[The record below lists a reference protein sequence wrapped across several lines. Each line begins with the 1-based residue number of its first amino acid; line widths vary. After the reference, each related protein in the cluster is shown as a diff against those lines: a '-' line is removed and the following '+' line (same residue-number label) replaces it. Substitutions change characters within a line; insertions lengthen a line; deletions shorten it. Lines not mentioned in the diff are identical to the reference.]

1 MAANQLNN
9 RYGQNTGYFRGYIR
23 RSTLLQRSEQRAVT
37 AISLLTFGIKTHMRT
52 GLSVILLFLVYS
64 ACGCSTKPESPD
76 AVRERAANTTAEIKR
91 DTKAIVEGVRE
102 GWTRDK
108 PLDINAA
115 SKQQLESLPGVT
127 SKLAKDIVSHR
138 PYAKTSEL
146 VEKHIIAKSEYEK
159 IADRLT
165 VKQ

>member
-1 MAANQLNN
+1 MRQCAL
-9 RYGQNTGYFRGYIR
+9 
-23 RSTLLQRSEQRAVT
+23 T
-37 AISLLTFGIKTHMRT
+37 AISLLTLGISRHMKT
-52 GLSVILLFLVYS
+52 GLSFILFLLIYPL
-64 ACGCSTKPESPD
+64 CGCSNTPESPD

-115 SKQQLESLPGVT
+115 SREQLQSLPGVT
-127 SKLAKDIVSHR
+127 PKLADNIVSHR

-146 VEKHIIAKSEYEK
+146 MEKHVMSKSEYEK
-159 IADRLT
+159 VADRLT
-165 VKQ
+165 VK

>member
-1 MAANQLNN
+1 MRQCAL
-9 RYGQNTGYFRGYIR
+9 
-23 RSTLLQRSEQRAVT
+23 T
-37 AISLLTFGIKTHMRT
+37 AISLLTLGILTHMKT
-52 GLSVILLFLVYS
+52 GLSVILFLLVL
-64 ACGCSTKPESPD
+64 CGCSNKPESPD

-115 SKQQLESLPGVT
+115 SKEQLQSLPGVT
-127 SKLAKDIVSHR
+127 PKLADNIVSHR

-146 VEKHIIAKSEYEK
+146 MEKHVMSKSEYEK
-159 IADRLT
+159 VADRLT
-165 VKQ
+165 VK

>member
-1 MAANQLNN
+1 MRQCAL
-9 RYGQNTGYFRGYIR
+9 
-23 RSTLLQRSEQRAVT
+23 T
-37 AISLLTFGIKTHMRT
+37 AISLLTLGIPPHMKT
-52 GLSVILLFLVYS
+52 GLIVILFLLVL
-64 ACGCSTKPESPD
+64 CGCSNKPESPD

-115 SKQQLESLPGVT
+115 SKEQLQSLPGVT
-127 SKLAKDIVSHR
+127 PKLADNIVSHR

-146 VEKHIIAKSEYEK
+146 MEKHVMSKSEYEK
-159 IADRLT
+159 VADRLT
-165 VKQ
+165 VK